1 MNLITCP
8 EYFESGWTNYLTLFN
23 PFEVL
28 VSDEK
33 IFFFKKKKFE
43 NCKKYLIQKIEKKNI
58 KIYKKYSIY
67 TKNIANFNQ
76 KNNSFPF

>member
-1 MNLITCP
+1 MR
-8 EYFESGWTNYLTLFN
+8 
-23 PFEVL
+23 
-28 VSDEK
+28 K
-33 IFFFKKKKFE
+33 FFFLKKKFE